1 MYELAKLVKLTE
13 TESRMVVSQY
23 CGRLEM
29 GSHCLNEY
37 RFLVLPDKESS
48 GYGLR
53 NHMNV
58 FNATE
63 LNLKMVKMINFRLHV
78 FYPPI

>member
-23 CGRLEM
+23 WGRLEM
-29 GSHCLNEY
+29 GSHCLNED
-37 RFLVLPDKESS
+37 RFSVLPDKESS
-48 GYGLR
+48 GDGLR

-58 FNATE
+58 LNTTE
-63 LNLKMVKMINFRLHV
+63 LNLKMVKIINFMLHV